1 MRLMAQKKT
10 KKSTRRQ
17 PSPPTVERRI
27 FFYRIHWGTDDSG
40 QAVTVDVGP
49 LLRHIKHLPWTL
61 TGRYMRST
69 DAGLICCWVDSDEP
83 RQRIRLAKVRRAGL
97 PQVEDGSGTLTALS
111 IPASAGLAE
120 ITHMMFFPRNI
131 VGAVFNFYGPRA
143 TTLAAY
149 LRARVPDPP
158 PHLEIEPLIRAD
170 IVEQLDRF
178 QTLRLVDL
186 KIRPSYTET
195 VQQANDSLG
204 SAFAAALAAVTD
216 ELKEIELVLR
226 SGRKK
231 ASDLGETIKKAVR
244 WLARRED
251 MHENSSRFVV
261 AGLDQETQSTATLD
275 LLSDKLVTK
284 KTIIRQ
290 GERTRAL
297 VDTSA
302 YEAISQAY
310 NELRGALEIAAIATM
325 SIDTTPLQHV
335 ITHEKRHS

>member
-27 FFYRIHWGTDDSG
+27 FFYRIHCGTDDSG
-40 QAVTVDVGP
+40 QPVTLDVGP
-49 LLRHIKHLPWTL
+49 LLRHIRGLPWTL
-61 TGRYMRST
+61 TGRYMPST
-69 DAGLICCWVDSDEP
+69 DAGLICCWVDRAEP

-97 PQVEDGSGTLTALS
+97 PQVENGSGALTALS

-120 ITHMMFFPRNI
+120 ITHMMFLPRNI

-149 LRARVPDPP
+149 LRAKGPDPP
-158 PHLEIEPLIRAD
+158 PDLDIEPLIRAD

-186 KIRPSYTET
+186 KIRPSYAEI
-195 VQQANDSLG
+195 VQQADDSLG
-204 SAFAAALAAVTD
+204 SAFTAASAAVTD
-216 ELKEIELVLR
+216 ELKEVELILR

-251 MHENSSRFVV
+251 MRENTTRFVV
-261 AGLDQETQSTATLD
+261 AGLDQETRSTATLD

-290 GERTRAL
+290 ARRTRAL

-302 YEAISQAY
+302 YEAIDQAY
-310 NELRGALEIAAIATM
+310 NELRRELEIAVSAKM
-325 SIDTTPLQHV
+325 SIGTPRLQHLMA
-335 ITHEKRHS
+335 HEKRHS